1 MKEMD
6 HVTHIS
12 MAYRLLEVC
21 DSDKKAAIYSLL
33 PAIDR
38 IPDHYHRLYAH
49 VINNF
54 PCVLVSALQV
64 FANYRVKRFWR
75 FENGG
80 YYEKKIDEQ
89 CYVFKRVSEDKDYF
103 MSLVKSGNPLLGENS
118 SLRPSQDIVSAG
130 VALLSHIYFDT
141 FNNPVQAFLPDSVC
155 PSGQWSFWAN
165 VGYIN
170 FRERFY
176 TERVIQ
182 NFRKRLFE
190 DKIWNT
196 RLEPFT
202 LLKSMIIR
210 MGDLSRPGIEYEI
223 VDNKI
228 RDFLRLLDCN
238 RYLRPDKELKF
249 CKELEKTIGQ
259 LIAECINNC

>member
-1 MKEMD
+1 MD

-12 MAYRLLEVC
+12 MAYRLLEAC
-21 DSDKKAAIYSLL
+21 DLDKTATIYSLL

-49 VINNF
+49 IINNF
-54 PCVLVSALQV
+54 PCTLASALDV
-64 FANYRVKRFWR
+64 FANHQVERFWK

-80 YYEKKIDEQ
+80 YYEQKIDEQ
-89 CYVFKRVSEDKDYF
+89 SYLYKRVKEDKEYF
-103 MSLVKSGNPLLGENS
+103 TNIVKSVTPLIGEFS
-118 SLRPSQDIVSAG
+118 TLAPSRDIISAS

-155 PSGQWSFWAN
+155 ASGQWGFWGN
-165 VGYIN
+165 VGYMN

-176 TERVIQ
+176 VENVIQ
-182 NFRKRLFE
+182 NFRKQLFE
-190 DKIWNT
+190 NEIWNVK
-196 RLEPFT
+196 LEPFT
-202 LLKSMIIR
+202 LIKSMIIR
-210 MGDLSRPGIEYEI
+210 MGDLSQPGIEYET

-238 RYLRPDKELKF
+238 EYVRPDKELKF
-249 CKELEKTIGQ
+249 CKALENTIAQ
-259 LIAECINNC
+259 LIVDCIK

>member
-1 MKEMD
+1 MD

-12 MAYRLLEVC
+12 MAYRLLEAC
-21 DSDKKAAIYSLL
+21 DLDKTATIYSLL

-49 VINNF
+49 IINNF
-54 PCVLVSALQV
+54 PCTLASALDV
-64 FANYRVKRFWR
+64 FANHQVERFWK

-80 YYEKKIDEQ
+80 YYEQKIDEQ
-89 CYVFKRVSEDKDYF
+89 SYLYKRVKEDKEYF
-103 MSLVKSGNPLLGENS
+103 TNIVKSVTPLIGEFS
-118 SLRPSQDIVSAG
+118 TLAPSRDIISAS

-155 PSGQWSFWAN
+155 ASGQWGFWEN
-165 VGYIN
+165 VGYMN

-176 TERVIQ
+176 VENVIQ
-182 NFRKRLFE
+182 NFRKQLFE
-190 DKIWNT
+190 NEIWNVK
-196 RLEPFT
+196 LEPFT
-202 LLKSMIIR
+202 LIKSMIIR
-210 MGDLSRPGIEYEI
+210 MGDLSQPGIEYET

-238 RYLRPDKELKF
+238 EYVRPDKELKF
-249 CKELEKTIGQ
+249 CKALENTIAQ
-259 LIAECINNC
+259 LIVDCIK

>member
-1 MKEMD
+1 MD

-12 MAYRLLEVC
+12 MAYKLLEVC
-21 DSDKKAAIYSLL
+21 DLDKTATIYSLL

-49 VINNF
+49 IVNNF
-54 PCVLVSALQV
+54 PCALVSALQV
-64 FANYRVKRFWR
+64 FADHRVERFWR

-80 YYEKKIDEQ
+80 HYEQKIDEQ
-89 CYVFKRVSEDKDYF
+89 SYVFQRVKEDKDYF
-103 MSLVKSGNPLLGENS
+103 MNIIKSVNPLIGEFS
-118 SLRPSQDIVSAG
+118 SLPPSRDIVSAA

-141 FNNPVQAFLPDSVC
+141 FNNPVQAFLPDSVY
-155 PSGQWSFWAN
+155 PSGQWDFWAN
-165 VGYIN
+165 VGYMK

-176 TERVIQ
+176 VENVIQ
-182 NFRKRLFE
+182 NFRKQLFE
-190 DKIWNT
+190 SSIWNIK
-196 RLEPFT
+196 LEPFT
-202 LLKSMIIR
+202 LIKSMMIR

-238 RYLRPDKELKF
+238 EYLRPDKELKF
-249 CKELEKTIGQ
+249 CKALEKTIEQ
-259 LIAECINNC
+259 LIVECINK